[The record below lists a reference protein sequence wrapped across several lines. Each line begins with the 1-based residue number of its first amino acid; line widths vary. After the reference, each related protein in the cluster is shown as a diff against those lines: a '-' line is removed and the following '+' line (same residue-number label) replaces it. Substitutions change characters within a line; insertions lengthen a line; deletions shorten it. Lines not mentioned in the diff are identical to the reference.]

1 MITKT
6 EVLEKIDE
14 LKEMVAILLNPQFNE
29 DTYFLW
35 KEIYED
41 LTNIRKKIE
50 K

>member
-29 DTYFLW
+29 STHFLW

-41 LTNIRKKIE
+41 LTNIRKKID